1 MHNPLPRAATTAHSE
16 SKPVLSIPET
26 SKVVCKNSASR
37 RRGGVFLFGLCQVAP
52 ATDLQ
57 GFCETENPDLIQ
69 AIADQDG
76 YFVVVFSW
84 TADGVP
90 GDRQLDPVVL
100 HPEVGSARQLL
111 TNTI

>member
-1 MHNPLPRAATTAHSE
+1 M
-16 SKPVLSIPET
+16 LSIPET

-37 RRGGVFLFGLCQVAP
+37 RRGGIFLFGLCQVAP

-90 GDRQLDPVVL
+90 GIGNSTQSFYIPKY
-100 HPEVGSARQLL
+100 ARPASF
-111 TNTI
+111 

>member
-1 MHNPLPRAATTAHSE
+1 M
-16 SKPVLSIPET
+16 LSIPET
-26 SKVVCKNSASR
+26 STVVCKNSASR
-37 RRGGVFLFGLCQVAP
+37 RRGRHLPVRLSARPHLP
-52 ATDLQ
+52 TDLQ

-90 GDRQLDPVVL
+90 GIGNSTQSFYIPKY
-100 HPEVGSARQLL
+100 ARPASF
-111 TNTI
+111 